1 MSNSEGETHTPK
13 AKSSNA
19 SSSGH
24 NTRFAGT
31 KIPNTK
37 FNQNN
42 RSKVTKANCK
52 SKKNR
57 SASRDTLNDTNE
69 GDISVLNLTSQS
81 NVSNEDNDGIP
92 LASTHIDFSSHSD
105 NVVNNDGD
113 KSIHSDQGTRKSNIS
128 ILIDEQNSKA
138 TGEGLLEGKRNSTSG
153 IVDNVRTKMGLLP
166 ELYDYEDK
174 EQFSK
179 FCRISIYEQ
188 NKCILEAID
197 YLKENEALN
206 LRVIKKFEK
215 VRAVNNTF
223 AKNERLKLFK
233 YLQIELNRFNF
244 VCNHDGMHIEGVV
257 ELKGWKNFDIDSMC
271 RPYLGEEL
279 RENIMAFSECKFLV
293 NKQICLLRQMDN
305 LAKIGVIW
313 DENEV
318 NTVFDN
324 IMGKDDNVMVNSF
337 YSWVISEIEA
347 LSNDLYVAND
357 NTIPVSD
364 HKFDFVK
371 CMLVKCSIKQAVD
384 YELALHSDRIINMED
399 HLDKFCK
406 VMNKDILDMNR
417 KNNRLFKELHNE
429 MEKIHYGSDK
439 LSEKQKAA
447 FSDGLQILVAHA
459 NELIELPNKFD
470 ILNQAVNKNNEL
482 LTSLI
487 KNGGK
492 STKSV
497 SIEEVSSETDII
509 LPNSDD
515 IPVGVINKRLIPG
528 DHNEDFRAAP
538 FMNDQ
543 KPSSRVSRSDLG
555 SHRSVNNNNIN
566 GNDNGCNNN
575 DHETNDNSND
585 RGSSGYRT
593 RTFRRSRAPSDP
605 GDDPEVESHSKNK
618 KSNRQDAFKAS
629 MPTWHEMID
638 LKLRDY
644 RDFEHE
650 FRTEFEG
657 FDYKERLTRS
667 ILCMKQDKN
676 TSPTVFIANMY
687 KRIKYCEG
695 FKSEDEAVRMIRTA
709 LNPFWKKQL
718 LIYNC
723 KSVLDIFR
731 ACQEIMQLN
740 RSDLEVNDNKLFNF
754 VPDCDITNEH
764 KNDIDSRLVPLDPM
778 LYREK
783 GAKIFAD
790 KRKFDKDSNSHKFV
804 RTFDKIKTLR
814 SFPNKFNKGKFDN
827 NKKKVW
833 VNKQQGSGDTNK
845 QTSHFENKQTYSKPN
860 THSHQDSTQNKG
872 NGGSWKSNNFDKNK
886 TAAKPSFPLDGK
898 PSWRANCVF
907 CEGPHDV
914 RECHELLEL
923 QVAVNEAGPEGSDDE
938 EEAINDLENDKNDLE
953 DSEEQDVDAN
963 ELSGH
968 IFKCLKLAHQ
978 THKSVSE

>member
-13 AKSSNA
+13 GKRSNT

-42 RSKVTKANCK
+42 KSKVTKASCK

-69 GDISVLNLTSQS
+69 VDISVLNLTSQS

-92 LASTHIDFSSHSD
+92 LASTPIDFSSHSD
-105 NVVNNDGD
+105 TVVNNDGD
-113 KSIHSDQGTRKSNIS
+113 KSTHSDQGTRKSNIS

-179 FCRISIYEQ
+179 FCKINIYEQ
-188 NKCILEAID
+188 NKSIVEIID
-197 YLKENEALN
+197 YLKENKVLN
-206 LRVIKKFEK
+206 PRICKKFEK

-257 ELKGWKNFDIDSMC
+257 ELKGWKNFDIDSMY

-293 NKQICLLRQMDN
+293 NKQICLLRKMDN

-324 IMGKDDNVMVNSF
+324 VISKDDNVMVNSF
-337 YSWVISEIEA
+337 YSWVMSEIEA
-347 LSNDLYVAND
+347 LSNDLYVEND
-357 NTIPVSD
+357 NPIPVSD

-371 CMLVKCSIKQAVD
+371 CMLDKCSIKQAVD

-515 IPVGVINKRLIPG
+515 IPVGVTNKRLIPG

-555 SHRSVNNNNIN
+555 SHRSVNNNNDN
-566 GNDNGCNNN
+566 GNNNGCNNN
-575 DHETNDNSND
+575 DHETNDNKSNSND

-605 GDDPEVESHSKNK
+605 GDDPEVVTQSKNNK

-629 MPTWHEMID
+629 MPTWHGISEIMTPCEFITKMRNYRKFVNKTDDDMLDFVLPLAMEGSANAWYEMID

-650 FRTEFEG
+650 FRTEYEG

-723 KSVLDIFR
+723 KSVFDIFR

-790 KRKFDKDSNSHKFV
+790 KKKSEKDSNPQKF
-804 RTFDKIKTLR
+804 
-814 SFPNKFNKGKFDN
+814 G
-827 NKKKVW
+827 
-833 VNKQQGSGDTNK
+833 
-845 QTSHFENKQTYSKPN
+845 
-860 THSHQDSTQNKG
+860 
-872 NGGSWKSNNFDKNK
+872 
-886 TAAKPSFPLDGK
+886 
-898 PSWRANCVF
+898 
-907 CEGPHDV
+907 
-914 RECHELLEL
+914 
-923 QVAVNEAGPEGSDDE
+923 
-938 EEAINDLENDKNDLE
+938 
-953 DSEEQDVDAN
+953 
-963 ELSGH
+963 
-968 IFKCLKLAHQ
+968 
-978 THKSVSE
+978 